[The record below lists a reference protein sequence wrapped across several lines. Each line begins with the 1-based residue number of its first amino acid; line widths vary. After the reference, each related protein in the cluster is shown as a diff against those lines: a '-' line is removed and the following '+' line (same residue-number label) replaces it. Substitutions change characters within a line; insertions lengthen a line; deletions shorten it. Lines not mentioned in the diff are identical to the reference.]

1 MKIHGTAKGGA
12 LATKDFGVA
21 FGAAAIPTSTFTI
34 ADSYRTTQR
43 TIGHFGGGRKF
54 AGLKYAFSDGTLIGA
69 KVYLDNDVGAGTSGN
84 VQLVI
89 YTSTGTDAR
98 VLDSMAVSGLT
109 TSMTEYTFTGSETV
123 NTGDLIGLQMDVA
136 LSNAYRFNAGIYE
149 AEEQWESV
157 ESWQLNDVGVA
168 STLMSG
174 SDYLYLCGIE
184 LTYTA

>member
-1 MKIHGTAKGGA
+1 MSYLTNPSRFA
-12 LATKDFGVA
+12 V
-21 FGAAAIPTSTFTI
+21 PTSTFTI
-34 ADSYRTTQR
+34 DDSNRTTRR

-98 VLDSMAVSGLT
+98 VLDSLPVSSLT
-109 TSMTEYTFTGSETV
+109 PSLTEYTFTGSETV
-123 NTGDLIGLQMDVA
+123 NTDDLIGLQMDVA
-136 LSNAYRFNAGIYE
+136 LSNAYRFNAGIF
-149 AEEQWESV
+149 QTVSQIDSV
-157 ESWQLNDVGVA
+157 ESWQLNDAGVA

-184 LTYTA
+184 LSYTA